1 MAKARPK
8 KTAVTPFDRL
18 VEQHYVEIYQMA
30 VDLVSNPLAAA
41 RVTDRALRRAQELM
55 SRQSN
60 TTITRR
66 TLTKIVYLEGAADSL
81 RAATA

>member
-1 MAKARPK
+1 M

-30 VDLVSNPLAAA
+30 VDLVSDPLAAA
-41 RVTDRALRRAQELM
+41 RVTDRALRRAQDLM
-55 SRQSN
+55 SSQSN

>member
-1 MAKARPK
+1 MAKARPT

-30 VDLVSNPLAAA
+30 VDLVSDPLAAV
-41 RVTDRALRRAQELM
+41 RVTDRALRRAQDLM

-81 RAATA
+81 RVATA

>member
-1 MAKARPK
+1 M

-30 VDLVSNPLAAA
+30 VDLVSDPLAAA
-41 RVTDRALRRAQELM
+41 RVTDRALRRVQDLM

-81 RAATA
+81 RVATA

>member
-1 MAKARPK
+1 M

-30 VDLVSNPLAAA
+30 VDLVSDPLAAA
-41 RVTDRALRRAQELM
+41 RVTDRTLRRAQDLM

-81 RAATA
+81 RVATA

>member
-1 MAKARPK
+1 M

-30 VDLVSNPLAAA
+30 VDLVSDPLAAA
-41 RVTDRALRRAQELM
+41 RVTDRALRRAQDLM